1 MQTIREVYIVTL
13 SILQFV
19 FIELSTESHESS
31 MLSSSSR
38 AFVMLVLSTYFA
50 LLYIATIF
58 ENSMDI
64 HLSAL

>member
-1 MQTIREVYIVTL
+1 VQTIREVYIVTL